1 MAKQYITPGMRVV
14 ETTYHTGIVVAVNKK
29 QNTIIMQEGNKFR
42 TVPVCNIDVIPQEET
57 YDEKF

>member
-14 ETTYHTGIVVAVNKK
+14 ETTYHIGTVVAVNKE

-42 TVPVCNIDVIPQEET
+42 TVPMYNVDVIPQEVC
-57 YDEKF
+57 DEKF

>member
-14 ETTYHTGIVVAVNKK
+14 ETTYHTGIVVAVNKE

-42 TVPVCNIDVIPQEET
+42 TVPIYNVDVIPQEVI
-57 YDEKF
+57 

>member
-1 MAKQYITPGMRVV
+1 MGKQYIAPGMQVV
-14 ETTYHTGIVVAVNKK
+14 ETIYHTGIVVAVNKK

-42 TVPVCNIDVIPQEET
+42 TVPIYNVDAIPQEV

>member
-14 ETTYHTGIVVAVNKK
+14 ETTCHIGTVVAINKE
-29 QNTIIMQEGNKFR
+29 QNTVIMQEGNKFR
-42 TVPVCNIDVIPQEET
+42 TVPMSNIDVIPQEV

>member
-1 MAKQYITPGMRVV
+1 MAKQYITPGMQVV
-14 ETTYHTGIVVAVNKK
+14 ETAYHTGTVVAVNKE

-42 TVPVCNIDVIPQEET
+42 TVPMYNVDVIPQEV

>member
-1 MAKQYITPGMRVV
+1 MGKQYIAPGMRVV
-14 ETTYHTGIVVAVNKK
+14 ETIYHTGTVVAVNKE

-42 TVPVCNIDVIPQEET
+42 TVPMYNVDVIPQEA

>member
-14 ETTYHTGIVVAVNKK
+14 ETTYHIGTVVAVNKE
-29 QNTIIMQEGNKFR
+29 QNPIIMQEGNKFR
-42 TVPVCNIDVIPQEET
+42 TVPMYNVDVIPQEV

>member
-14 ETTYHTGIVVAVNKK
+14 ETTYYIGTVVAVNKE

-42 TVPVCNIDVIPQEET
+42 TVPMYNVDVIPQEV

>member
-14 ETTYHTGIVVAVNKK
+14 ETTYHIGTVVAVNKE

-42 TVPVCNIDVIPQEET
+42 TVPIYNVDVIPQEV

>member
-14 ETTYHTGIVVAVNKK
+14 ETTYHTDTVIAVNKE
-29 QNTIIMQEGNKFR
+29 QNTVIMQEGNKFR
-42 TVPVCNIDVIPQEET
+42 TVPMSNIDVIPQEA

>member
-1 MAKQYITPGMRVV
+1 MQVV
-14 ETTYHTGIVVAVNKK
+14 ETTYHTGTVVAVNKE

-42 TVPVCNIDVIPQEET
+42 TVPMYNIDVIPQEV

>member
-14 ETTYHTGIVVAVNKK
+14 ETTYHIGTVVAVNKE
-29 QNTIIMQEGNKFR
+29 QNTIIMQEGNNFR
-42 TVPVCNIDVIPQEET
+42 TVPMYNVDVIPQEV

>member
-1 MAKQYITPGMRVV
+1 MAKQYITPGMQVV
-14 ETTYHTGIVVAVNKK
+14 ETTYHIGTVVAVNKE

-42 TVPVCNIDVIPQEET
+42 TVPMYNVDVIPQEV

>member
-1 MAKQYITPGMRVV
+1 MDKQYITPGIQVV
-14 ETTYHTGIVVAVNKK
+14 ETIYHTGTVIAVNKE

-42 TVPVCNIDVIPQEET
+42 TVPMCNIDVIPYEGV

>member
-14 ETTYHTGIVVAVNKK
+14 ETTYHTGTVVGVNKE
-29 QNTIIMQEGNKFR
+29 QNTIIIQEGNKFG
-42 TVPVCNIDVIPQEET
+42 TVPIYNVDVIPQEV

>member
-1 MAKQYITPGMRVV
+1 MAKQYITPGMQVV
-14 ETTYHTGIVVAVNKK
+14 ETIYHTGTVVAVNKE

-42 TVPVCNIDVIPQEET
+42 TVPMYNIDVIPQEV

>member
-1 MAKQYITPGMRVV
+1 MAKQYITPGMQVV

-42 TVPVCNIDVIPQEET
+42 TVPMYNVDVIPQEV